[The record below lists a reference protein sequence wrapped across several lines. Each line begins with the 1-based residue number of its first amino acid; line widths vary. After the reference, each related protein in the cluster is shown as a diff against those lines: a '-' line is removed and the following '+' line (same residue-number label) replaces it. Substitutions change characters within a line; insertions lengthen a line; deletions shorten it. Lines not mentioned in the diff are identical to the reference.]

1 MPQPCHVKGEDEV
14 EHITSRKNR
23 IIAHLKDLSQD
34 GAYRRKTG
42 EFICDG
48 EKTVKEAMN
57 FGAEV
62 TCILWANEAAFEVSE
77 SIAQYSCP
85 PDLMQ
90 YASPLKNSAGPV
102 FSVKIPRISLDGE
115 KVSTAIVLENVQ
127 DPGNVGTVIRTA
139 DAMGTDIVILVGDC
153 ADLYNPKTVRA
164 TMGGIFRQ
172 KVLETDID
180 GLKDYVNRNGL
191 KLYGAALS
199 ENAEDIRNIDLKG
212 TAVAIGSEGRGLTR
226 ELLKLCRAQTIIP
239 MRPDCE
245 SLNAAVAASIVM
257 WEMYK

>member
-1 MPQPCHVKGEDEV
+1 MEY
-14 EHITSRKNR
+14 ITSRKNR
-23 IIAHLKDLSQD
+23 IITHLKDLSLD
-34 GAYRRKTG
+34 GTYRRASG
-42 EFICDG
+42 EFVCDG
-48 EKTVKEAMN
+48 EKTLKEALS

-62 TCILWANEAAFEVSE
+62 TCILWGNEAAFETPE
-77 SIAQYSCP
+77 SITQFSCP

-90 YASPLKNSAGPV
+90 YVSPLKNSAGPA
-102 FSVKIPRISLDGE
+102 FSVRIPRISGDDE

-172 KVLETDID
+172 KVLETDLD

-199 ENAEDIRNIDLKG
+199 ESSEDIRKIDLKS
-212 TAVAIGSEGRGLTR
+212 TAVAIGSEGHGLTSG
-226 ELLKLCRAQTIIP
+226 LLKLCGAQTIIP
-239 MRPDCE
+239 MRPNCE

-257 WEMYK
+257 WEMSR

>member
-1 MPQPCHVKGEDEV
+1 M

-23 IIAHLKDLSQD
+23 IITHLKDLSQD
-34 GAYRRKTG
+34 GSYRRRSG
-42 EFICDG
+42 EFVCDG
-48 EKTVKEAMN
+48 EKTLKEALN
-57 FGAEV
+57 FGAEI
-62 TCILWANEAAFEVSE
+62 TCILWGNEAAFEVSE
-77 SIAQYSCP
+77 SITQFSCP

-90 YASPLKNSAGPV
+90 YVSPLKNSAGPV
-102 FSVKIPRISLDGE
+102 FSVRIPRVSADGE
-115 KVSTAIVLENVQ
+115 GVLTAIVLENVQ

-172 KVLETDID
+172 KVLETDLD
-180 GLKDYVNRNGL
+180 GLIDYVNRNDL

-199 ENAEDIRNIDLKG
+199 ESAEDIRRIALKG
-212 TAVAIGSEGRGLTR
+212 AAIAIGSEGRGLSDG
-226 ELLKLCRAQTIIP
+226 LLKLCGAKTIIP

-257 WEMYK
+257 WEMSR

>member
-1 MPQPCHVKGEDEV
+1 M
-14 EHITSRKNR
+14 
-23 IIAHLKDLSQD
+23 D
-34 GAYRRKTG
+34 GTYRRKSG
-42 EFICDG
+42 EFVCDG
-48 EKTVKEAMN
+48 EKTLKEALF

-62 TCILWANEAAFEVSE
+62 TLVLWGSEPSFEISD
-77 SIAQYSCP
+77 SITQFSCP

-90 YASPLKNSAGPV
+90 YVSPLKNSSGPV
-102 FSVKIPRISLDGE
+102 FSVKIPRISADNE
-115 KVSTAIVLENVQ
+115 KISTAIVLENVQ

-139 DAMGTDIVILVGDC
+139 NAMGTDIVILVGDC

-172 KVLETDID
+172 KVLETDLD
-180 GLKDYVNRNGL
+180 GLLDYVNRNGL

-199 ENAEDIRNIDLKG
+199 ENAEDIRNINLKG
-212 TAVAIGSEGRGLTR
+212 TAVAIGSEGRGLTTG
-226 ELLKLCRAQTIIP
+226 LLKLCEAQTIIP

-257 WEMYK
+257 WEMSK

>member
-1 MPQPCHVKGEDEV
+1 M
-14 EHITSRKNR
+14 
-23 IIAHLKDLSQD
+23 D
-34 GAYRRKTG
+34 GTYRRKSG
-42 EFICDG
+42 EFVCDG
-48 EKTVKEAMN
+48 EKTLKEALS

-62 TCILWANEAAFEVSE
+62 SCVLWGSEPPFEVSD
-77 SIAQYSCP
+77 SIMQFSCP

-90 YASPLKNSAGPV
+90 YVSPLKNSAGPV
-102 FSVKIPRISLDGE
+102 FSVKIPRISADGE
-115 KVSTAIVLENVQ
+115 KVLTAIVLENVQ

-172 KVLETDID
+172 RILETDMD
-180 GLKDYVNRNGL
+180 GLPDYVNRNSL

-199 ENAEDIRNIDLKG
+199 ENSEDIRKINLKG
-212 TAVAIGSEGRGLTR
+212 TAVAIGSEGRGLSA
-226 ELLKLCRAQTIIP
+226 ELLKLCEAKTIIP

-257 WEMYK
+257 WEMSK

>member
-1 MPQPCHVKGEDEV
+1 M

-23 IIAHLKDLSQD
+23 IIAHLKELSQD
-34 GAYRRKTG
+34 GAYRRSSG
-42 EFICDG
+42 EFVCDG
-48 EKTVKEAMN
+48 EKMLREALN

-62 TCILWANEAAFEVSE
+62 NCVLWANEALFKVSE

-90 YASPLKNSAGPV
+90 YVSPLKNSAGPV
-102 FSVKIPRISLDGE
+102 FSVRIPRANEEIE
-115 KVSTAIVLENVQ
+115 KALTAIVLENVQ

-172 KVLETDID
+172 KSIETDLD
-180 GLKDYVNRNGL
+180 GLADYVNQNKL

-199 ENAEDIRNIDLKG
+199 DSAEDIRNINLEG
-212 TAVAIGSEGRGLTR
+212 AAVAIGSEGRGLSDK
-226 ELLKLCRAQTIIP
+226 LLKCCNEQLIIP

-257 WEMYK
+257 WEMSR

>member
-1 MPQPCHVKGEDEV
+1 M

-23 IIAHLKDLSQD
+23 IIAHLKELSLD
-34 GAYRRKTG
+34 GAYRKKTG
-42 EFICDG
+42 EFVCDG
-48 EKTVKEAMN
+48 EKTLKEALN

-62 TCILWANEAAFEVSE
+62 TLILWGNEAAFEVPE
-77 SIAQYSCP
+77 GIAQYSCP
-85 PDLMQ
+85 PDLIQ
-90 YASPLKNSAGPV
+90 HVSPLKNSAGPV
-102 FSVKIPRISLDGE
+102 FSVKIPRISAENE

-172 KVLETDID
+172 KVFEMDID
-180 GLKDYVNRNGL
+180 GLIYYVNQNGL

-199 ENAEDIRNIDLKG
+199 ENAEDIRNIDLKCA
-212 TAVAIGSEGRGLTR
+212 AVAIGSEGRGLTK
-226 ELLKLCRAQTIIP
+226 ELLTRCKAQLIIP

-257 WEMYK
+257 WEMSR